1 MTTNKYLPG
10 ITRDELKTI
19 IKELGEPSYRAN
31 QIAEHIYRHRVTDP
45 DKMSNLP
52 QNLRGKLKEL
62 FFPFPVTVE
71 ECIAAGDQTQKLL
84 LKLHDGNQIEMVMI
98 PTAERMTFC
107 LSTQAGCP
115 VGCRFCASGAAG
127 LARNLSAAEILA
139 ELFAGAEIHGSWPDN
154 IVFMG
159 IGEGLLNTGNL
170 FHALEIITG
179 HDYIGM
185 SPRRITVSTSGI
197 VPGIYK
203 LAELGKEFTLA
214 LSLHAVNDEIRS
226 SIIPDKLRYPIA
238 EILQAADFYRN
249 TAGRMV
255 TFEYTLLAG
264 VNDSPQDAET
274 LARLANKHHAKI
286 NLIAYNP
293 TSDKFK
299 RPTDKVIEQFLHKA
313 ESICRNVTLRRERGG
328 GKKAACGQLRL
339 GKIQND
345 GNLS

>member
-62 FFPFPVTVE
+62 FFPFPVAVE

-84 LKLHDGNQIEMVMI
+84 LKLHDGNRIEMVMI

-139 ELFAGAEIHGSWPDN
+139 ELFAGAEIHGSWPDSFRKKISKN
-154 IVFMG
+154 PRDIGASINPEKQLNG
-159 IGEGLLNTGNL
+159 IT
-170 FHALEIITG
+170 
-179 HDYIGM
+179 M
-185 SPRRITVSTSGI
+185 S
-197 VPGIYK
+197 K
-203 LAELGKEFTLA
+203 
-214 LSLHAVNDEIRS
+214 
-226 SIIPDKLRYPIA
+226 
-238 EILQAADFYRN
+238 
-249 TAGRMV
+249 
-255 TFEYTLLAG
+255 
-264 VNDSPQDAET
+264 
-274 LARLANKHHAKI
+274 
-286 NLIAYNP
+286 
-293 TSDKFK
+293 
-299 RPTDKVIEQFLHKA
+299 
-313 ESICRNVTLRRERGG
+313 
-328 GKKAACGQLRL
+328 
-339 GKIQND
+339 
-345 GNLS
+345 

>member
-1 MTTNKYLPG
+1 
-10 ITRDELKTI
+10 
-19 IKELGEPSYRAN
+19 
-31 QIAEHIYRHRVTDP
+31 
-45 DKMSNLP
+45 
-52 QNLRGKLKEL
+52 
-62 FFPFPVTVE
+62 
-71 ECIAAGDQTQKLL
+71 
-84 LKLHDGNQIEMVMI
+84 
-98 PTAERMTFC
+98 
-107 LSTQAGCP
+107 
-115 VGCRFCASGAAG
+115 
-127 LARNLSAAEILA
+127 
-139 ELFAGAEIHGSWPDN
+139 
-154 IVFMG
+154 MG

-203 LAELGKEFTLA
+203 LAELSKEFTLA

-226 SIIPDKLRYPIA
+226 TIIPDKLRYPIA

-345 GNLS
+345 GNFS

>member
-1 MTTNKYLPG
+1 MTKGKSLLG
-10 ITRDELKTI
+10 IPRDELKNI
-19 IKELGEPSYRAN
+19 MNELGEPAYRAK
-31 QIAEHIYRHRVTDP
+31 QIVEQLYRHRVTDP
-45 DKMSNLP
+45 RKMSNLP
-52 QNLRGKLKEL
+52 QGLREKLNAM
-62 FFPFPVTVE
+62 FSPFPVTVE
-71 ECIAAGDQTQKLL
+71 ERITAGDQTEKLL
-84 LKLHDGNQIEMVMI
+84 LQLHDGNRIEMVMI

-127 LARNLSAAEILA
+127 LARNLSTAEILA
-139 ELFAGAEIHGSWPDN
+139 ELFAGAEIHGDWPDN

-159 IGEGLLNTGNL
+159 IGEGLLNTNNL
-170 FHALEIITG
+170 FSALEFITS

-185 SPRRITVSTSGI
+185 APRRITVSTSGI

-214 LSLHAVNDEIRS
+214 LSLHAVNDKIRAA
-226 SIIPDKLRYPIA
+226 IIPDKLRYPIA
-238 EILQAADFYRN
+238 EILKATDFYRN

-264 VNDSPQDAET
+264 VNDSTRDAEI
-274 LARLANKHHAKI
+274 LAALANKHHAKI

-293 TSDKFK
+293 TSDEFK
-299 RPTDKVIEQFLHKA
+299 RPADTVIERFQRKV
-313 ESICRNVTLRRERGG
+313 ESICCNVTLRRERGG

-345 GNLS
+345 GNL